1 MAQKYFDKNGKEILA
16 GMIIQHGDGD
26 VEKVYAS
33 DDDLGVNASNEK
45 HISFTEFNREIYPL
59 YQFNMKEWV
68 IIDGNSR

>member
-1 MAQKYFDKNGKEILA
+1 MEYFDKNDKQIFA
-16 GMIIQHGDGD
+16 GMTIQHDDGD

-33 DDDLGVNASNEK
+33 DDDDLGINASNEK
-45 HISFTEFNREIYPL
+45 HISFTEFTRELYPL